1 MDYFRPCLVFF
12 NSENMNHDNLKQD
25 LQKRLLLNQYEIPIE
40 LFDISDSSNNNILIE
55 YGIEK
60 SEEPVFVIEH
70 GTDIQQFIDFD
81 TYLNALHKIMK
92 QF

>member
-70 GTDIQQFIDFD
+70 GTAIQQFIDFD

-92 QF
+92 RF

>member
-70 GTDIQQFIDFD
+70 RTDIQQFIDFD

-92 QF
+92 RF

>member
-92 QF
+92 RF